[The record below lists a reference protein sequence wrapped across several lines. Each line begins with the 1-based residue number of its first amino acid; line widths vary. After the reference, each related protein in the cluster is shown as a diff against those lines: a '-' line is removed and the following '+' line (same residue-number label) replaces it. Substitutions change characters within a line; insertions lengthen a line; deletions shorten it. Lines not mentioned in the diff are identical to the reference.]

1 MEERLNAAKEVCE
14 RENVNYHQY
23 IADPST
29 SKILRNLQVREYPTV
44 IFLNR
49 EGKVIDI
56 VQGMNGK
63 ELCVY
68 LDTLVDE
75 YMIEKRKT
83 EREEEK

>member
-1 MEERLNAAKEVCE
+1 M
-14 RENVNYHQY
+14 
-23 IADPST
+23 
-29 SKILRNLQVREYPTV
+29 